1 MTREISLV
9 LPRRHPGQQRLAAEA
24 RRFNIACMG
33 RRWGK
38 TTFGLDLL
46 IAEPDGALDAKP
58 VAWFA
63 PTYKLLDEVW
73 REARRLLRAIATRI
87 DSQQHRIELVT
98 GGALDFW
105 TLDDPDAGRGR
116 KYARIVIDEAA
127 MARYLAEAWQEAIRP
142 TLTDYRGSAWFFST
156 PKGTGN
162 EFARLH
168 REAARTPDWANWQM
182 PTSSNPHIA
191 PAEIEAARRELP
203 SLVFEQ
209 EYQAQFIDASGAV
222 VKREWLRT
230 GVAPEGC
237 RVVMGVDLALAQKDS
252 ADYTAVVVLARAPDG
267 ALTVLAVQR
276 TRAPFHQVLNF
287 IRTMADKHKPS
298 IIAIESVQYQA
309 SVVHELLRTTTLPV
323 RGIKPD
329 KDKLTRFLPMQ
340 ARYEQGQVA
349 HAPTLPP
356 EFEDELLSFPVGAHD
371 DMVDALAYAF
381 AALPAAGPQI
391 ATAGSRTFGARPH
404 EMAMVASI

>member
-1 MTREISLV
+1 MSRTVTLAM
-9 LPRRHPGQQRLAAEA
+9 PRRHSGQRRLALEA

-46 IAEPDGALDAKP
+46 IAEPKGALDGLP

-73 REARRLLRAIATRI
+73 RDARRLLRPLATRI
-87 DSQQHRIELVT
+87 DSQQHRIEMVT

-142 TLTDYRGSAWFFST
+142 TLTDYQGSAWFFST

-162 EFARLH
+162 EFARLY
-168 REAARTPDWANWQM
+168 REAEHAKNWARWQM
-182 PTSSNPHIA
+182 PTASNPHIA
-191 PAEIEAARRELP
+191 PDEIEAARYELP
-203 SLVFEQ
+203 SLVFQQ
-209 EYQAQFIDASGAV
+209 EYLAQFIDSAGAV
-222 VKREWLRT
+222 VKREWLRP

-237 RVVMGVDLALAQKDS
+237 TVVMGVDLALSQKDG
-252 ADYTAVVVLARAPDG
+252 ADYTAAVVLARAPDG
-267 ALTVLAVQR
+267 ALTVLDVQR

-287 IRTMADKHKPS
+287 VRAVAERHRPS
-298 IIAIESVQYQA
+298 VIAIEAVQYQA
-309 SVVHELLRTTTLPV
+309 AVVQELLRTTTLPV
-323 RGIKPD
+323 RGVKPD
-329 KDKLTRFLPMQ
+329 KDKMTRFLPLQ
-340 ARYEQGQVA
+340 ARYEQGQVG
-349 HAPTLPP
+349 HTPGLIP

-381 AALPAAGPQI
+381 AALPATGPQI
-391 ATAGSRTFGARPH
+391 ATAGHRTFGGSH
-404 EMAMVASI
+404 VAFPSAL